1 MNGLSADLR
10 KYVTIASTLIAVVA
24 SIIAAIIVD
33 DKVSMVVSIFCGTG
47 VAIGN
52 FTIMALAGEKAI
64 EMEANEARKKMT
76 ISYIIRYVIYLA
88 ALLIAIKIKF
98 FTPIGMVIGFL
109 TSILALYLIQVL
121 DTPGN
126 RDKIGKLLRRAK

>member
-10 KYVTIASTLIAVVA
+10 KYVTVA
-24 SIIAAIIVD
+24 SLVIAAIASIVAAVIV
-33 DKVSMVVSIFCGTG
+33 KEKLPMVVSIFCGTG
-47 VAIGN
+47 IAIGN

-64 EMEANEARKKMT
+64 NMSADAARKKMT

-88 ALLIAIKIKF
+88 ALILAIKIPF
-98 FTPIGMVIGFL
+98 FNPIGVVIGFL

-121 DTPGN
+121 NTPGN
-126 RDKIGKLLRRAK
+126 RDKMKKLLRRAK

>member
-10 KYVTIASTLIAVVA
+10 KYVTVA
-24 SIIAAIIVD
+24 SITIAVIASIVAAIIVQ
-33 DKVSMVVSIFCGTG
+33 DKLSMVVSIFCGTG
-47 VAIGN
+47 VAVGN

-64 EMEANEARKKMT
+64 EMTADAARKKMT
-76 ISYIIRYVIYLA
+76 ISYIIRYVIYLV
-88 ALLIAIKIKF
+88 ALLLAIKIPF
-98 FTPIGMVIGFL
+98 FNPIGMVIGFL
-109 TSILALYLIQVL
+109 TSILALYLTQVL